1 MDTFDGSV
9 AFSPAPAGGA
19 VTVTQL
25 NEYIRAQMDADAFLS
40 RVLVKGEISNFTNH
54 YKTGHF
60 YFTIKDEKALIRAV
74 MFRSSASKLAFVPE
88 NGMKILARGRVSV
101 FPRDGQYQLYC
112 DGMQPDGVGALY
124 FAFEQLKKKL
134 AAEGLFDESRKR
146 PLPKIPT
153 RVGVITSPTGAA
165 IRDIVNILGRRFP
178 YARIFLYPAL
188 VQGAEAVPSLIA
200 GMEYFNRTQSAD
212 VIIIG
217 RGGGSIE
224 DLWAFNDEALAR
236 VIVGSK
242 IPVISAVGHE
252 TDFTICDFVADRR
265 APTPSA
271 AAELAVPE
279 THELMHKIGNII
291 GRMSLL
297 VGRQT
302 AHGRQVLD
310 FYAKQGIFAHPERM
324 FEDRKM
330 QLLLLGRRLDGA
342 ASGALTGTR
351 HRLAQNTAKLEALS
365 PLGILTRG
373 YSVTTL
379 ENGKVLSSVKE
390 ASVGA
395 SVFIR
400 LRDGAVRATADE
412 IMDLKENG

>member
-217 RGGGSIE
+217 RGG
-224 DLWAFNDEALAR
+224 
-236 VIVGSK
+236 
-242 IPVISAVGHE
+242 
-252 TDFTICDFVADRR
+252 
-265 APTPSA
+265 
-271 AAELAVPE
+271 
-279 THELMHKIGNII
+279 
-291 GRMSLL
+291 
-297 VGRQT
+297 
-302 AHGRQVLD
+302 
-310 FYAKQGIFAHPERM
+310 
-324 FEDRKM
+324 
-330 QLLLLGRRLDGA
+330 RL
-342 ASGALTGTR
+342 
-351 HRLAQNTAKLEALS
+351 
-365 PLGILTRG
+365 
-373 YSVTTL
+373 Y
-379 ENGKVLSSVKE
+379 
-390 ASVGA
+390 
-395 SVFIR
+395 
-400 LRDGAVRATADE
+400 
-412 IMDLKENG
+412 